1 MTSGSKLP
9 VTYDDVLEAVP
20 RVRAVLPPTPL
31 FEWPGLSQRL
41 GFRFFLKHENHQ
53 PVGAFKV
60 RGGVNLVSRLSEDER
75 RAGVLGCSTGN
86 HGQSLAFACQR
97 SGVKCTIVVPMGNN
111 PGKNAA
117 IRRLGAELIE
127 HGRDFDEARDH
138 CEVLVR
144 ERNSRY
150 VHSANEPHLIA
161 GVGTMGVEIFE
172 ALPDPDA
179 ILVPIGLGSSLC
191 GNAIVAKAIRP
202 ATEVIGL
209 QAEGASAVVETW
221 RSGEWRT
228 TERADTWAEGMAT
241 RRPAEMTMDIMR
253 ELMDDALLV
262 NDEDLRQAV
271 RWLLEDTHN
280 LAEGAGAAALA
291 AAWRYRDRFAGKTVV
306 GVLSGGNLDLSRLPW
321 ILAN

>member
-1 MTSGSKLP
+1 MTTETALS
-9 VTYDDVLEAVP
+9 VTFADVLEAVP
-20 RVRAVLPPTPL
+20 RVRAVLPATPL

-41 GFRFFLKHENHQ
+41 GFRFFLKHENHH

-60 RGGVNLVSRLSEDER
+60 RGGVNLVSQLSESER

-97 SGVKCTIVVPMGNN
+97 FGVKCTIVVPVGNN

-161 GVGTMGVEIFE
+161 GVGTMAVEIFD

-179 ILVPIGLGSSLC
+179 VLVPIGLGSSVC
-191 GNAIVAKAIRP
+191 GNAIVAKALRP

-209 QAEGASAVVETW
+209 QAEGASAVVDSW

-228 TERADTWAEGMAT
+228 TERAETWAEGMAT
-241 RRPAEMTMDIMR
+241 RRPAEMTMGIMR

-262 NDEDLRQAV
+262 SDEDLRQAV

-291 AAWRYRDRFAGKTVV
+291 AAWRYRNRFAGKTVV
-306 GVLSGGNLDLSRLPW
+306 GVLSGGNLDVARLPW

>member
-1 MTSGSKLP
+1 MTSEPESP
-9 VTYDDVLEAVP
+9 VTYADVLEAVP

-41 GFRFFLKHENHQ
+41 GFRFFLKHENHH

-60 RGGVNLVSRLSEDER
+60 RGGVNLVSQLKDAER

-97 SGVKCTIVVPMGNN
+97 FGVNCTIVVPVGNN

-161 GVGTMGVEIFE
+161 GVGTMAVEIFDQ
-172 ALPDPDA
+172 LSDPDA

-209 QAEGASAVVETW
+209 QAEGASAVVDSW

-228 TERADTWAEGMAT
+228 TERANTWAEGMAT
-241 RRPAEMTMDIMR
+241 RRPAEMTMSIMR
-253 ELMDDALLV
+253 LLMDDALLV

-306 GVLSGGNLDLSRLPW
+306 GVLSGGNLDLARLPW
-321 ILAN
+321 ILAE

>member
-1 MTSGSKLP
+1 MTTETTLP
-9 VTYDDVLEAVP
+9 VTYADVLEAVP
-20 RVRAVLPPTPL
+20 RVRAALPSTPL

-41 GFRFFLKHENHQ
+41 GFRFFLKHENHH

-60 RGGVNLVSRLSEDER
+60 RGGVNLVSQLTDAER
-75 RAGVLGCSTGN
+75 HAGVLGCSTGN

-97 SGVKCTIVVPMGNN
+97 FGVKCTIVVPMGNN
-111 PGKNAA
+111 PGKNTA

-138 CEVLVR
+138 CKVLVR

-161 GVGTMGVEIFE
+161 GVGTMAVEVFND
-172 ALPDPDA
+172 LPEPDA
-179 ILVPIGLGSSLC
+179 ILVPIGLGSSVC

-202 ATEVIGL
+202 ATEVIGV
-209 QAEGASAVVETW
+209 QAEGASAVVDSW
-221 RSGEWRT
+221 RTGEWRT
-228 TERADTWAEGMAT
+228 TERANTWAEGIAT
-241 RRPAEMTMDIMR
+241 RRPAEMTMAIMR
-253 ELMDDALLV
+253 ALMDDALLV
-262 NDEDLRQAV
+262 NDEELRQAV

-291 AAWRYRDRFAGKTVV
+291 AAWRYRSRFAGKTVV
-306 GVLSGGNLDLSRLPW
+306 GVLSGGNLDLARLPW

>member
-1 MTSGSKLP
+1 
-9 VTYDDVLEAVP
+9 VTYADVVEAVP

-41 GFRFFLKHENHQ
+41 GFRFFLKHENHH

-60 RGGVNLVSRLSEDER
+60 RGGVNLVSQLSNDER
-75 RAGVLGCSTGN
+75 QAGVLGCSTGN

-97 SGVKCTIVVPMGNN
+97 FGVKCTIVVPVGNN

-127 HGRDFDEARDH
+127 HGRDFDEARDR

-161 GVGTMGVEIFE
+161 GVGTMAVEIFDT
-172 ALPDPDA
+172 LPNPDA

-191 GNAIVAKAIRP
+191 GNAIVAKALRP

-209 QAEGASAVVETW
+209 QAEGASAVVDTW

-228 TERADTWAEGMAT
+228 TERANTWAEGMAT
-241 RRPAEMTMDIMR
+241 RRPAEMTMAIMR

-291 AAWRYRDRFAGKTVV
+291 AAWRYRARFSGKTVV
-306 GVLSGGNLDLSRLPW
+306 GVLSGGNLDVSRLPW